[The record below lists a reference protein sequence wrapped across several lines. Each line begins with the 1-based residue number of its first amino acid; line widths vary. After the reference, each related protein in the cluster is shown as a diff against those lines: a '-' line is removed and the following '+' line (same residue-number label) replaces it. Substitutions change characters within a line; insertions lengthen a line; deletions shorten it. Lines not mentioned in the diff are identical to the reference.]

1 MRQPPL
7 EYFTLVRTTAEGSLL
22 GRFAGQPVFEWVR
35 DQWGR
40 RYRFAG
46 VAPRLAS
53 GAFNL
58 ALVQKG
64 EWIVEP
70 GLLYRLADAAAA

>member
-46 VAPRLAS
+46 LSCVPQRGGGPLRVRLFTGQRWPRTS
-53 GAFNL
+53 TSE
-58 ALVQKG
+58 K
-64 EWIVEP
+64 
-70 GLLYRLADAAAA
+70 

>member
-1 MRQPPL
+1 MRQPPI
-7 EYFTLVRTTAEGSLL
+7 EYFVLSETTMEGPTL
-22 GRFAGQPVFEWVR
+22 GRFAGQPVFEWIR

-40 RYRFAG
+40 RYRFSG
-46 VAPRLAS
+46 VAPRLAT

-58 ALVQKG
+58 KLLQQG

-70 GLLYRLADAAAA
+70 GLLYRLEQLSF